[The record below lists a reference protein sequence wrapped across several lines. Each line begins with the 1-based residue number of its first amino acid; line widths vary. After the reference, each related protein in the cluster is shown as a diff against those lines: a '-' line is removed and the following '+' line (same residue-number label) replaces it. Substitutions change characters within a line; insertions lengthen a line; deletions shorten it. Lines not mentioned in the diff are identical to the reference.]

1 MKECMV
7 EIETQ
12 MESTNV
18 CTSSGEEEGGMN
30 WGVGTDISSG
40 EGHGNSFQYA
50 CLENP
55 VDRSAWRAIVHR
67 VSKSWTGLKQ
77 CGMRASP

>member
-40 EGHGNSFQYA
+40 EGHGNPLQDSS
-50 CLENP
+50 LENP
-55 VDRSAWRAIVHR
+55 MDRGAWCRLQ
-67 VSKSWTGLKQ
+67 SLES
-77 CGMRASP
+77 

>member
-40 EGHGNSFQYA
+40 EGLWHSQ
-50 CLENP
+50 
-55 VDRSAWRAIVHR
+55 
-67 VSKSWTGLKQ
+67 
-77 CGMRASP
+77 